1 MHWNSFFGQELPVFD
16 VCVWVSVML
25 DLDEQSISSSP
36 LGQSDE
42 IGHLSFC
49 FSTNC
54 KGRDH
59 GFKKHLYVMSQFN
72 MDFNPFQSYS
82 IHKYLSLH
90 HRPMQLKRISW
101 TNVGLNNMVL
111 ICLSLFLS
119 YIFTLFWNFTS

>member
-36 LGQSDE
+36 LGQSNE
-42 IGHLSFC
+42 IGHLSLC

-54 KGRDH
+54 KGRVH

-72 MDFNPFQSYS
+72 MDFNPFQSNS
-82 IHKYLSLH
+82 TH
-90 HRPMQLKRISW
+90 
-101 TNVGLNNMVL
+101 TVG
-111 ICLSLFLS
+111 
-119 YIFTLFWNFTS
+119 